1 MEFTQPAAE
10 AAPKPCGLAAVDAPA
25 GPTSRCPGMGR
36 GPSELDYFGAVLL
49 LHTLFL
55 RVKRSTTLFV
65 AVHAKIPSI
74 IPAGLKS
81 AHRVWHQLQ
90 MRQLFQPPARQKLS
104 PRMAN
109 WRTRIQENKQEDT
122 VCSFILAFHTFPS
135 LSYYIHSL
143 MFFSSRTT
151 GTTGWIGA

>member
-109 WRTRIQENKQEDT
+109 WRTRIQEKQT
-122 VCSFILAFHTFPS
+122 RRYSMQFHSCVSYFS
-135 LSYYIHSL
+135 LPFLLHTQSHV
-143 MFFSSRTT
+143 FFE
-151 GTTGWIGA
+151 